1 MTWYGLIRFVL
12 FISILASPLSRFQ
25 LAIIW
30 ASHHATPKPF
40 IMAAGAT
47 TISMPAAGPP
57 ITFGPAQVTA
67 PWNLPQAERVLV
79 PPAEP
84 PRSPNTPEAPPA
96 KRAKVEGDQATCV
109 CGSGHDAEET
119 SKWARVFV
127 DQAIYEAVMASG
139 LNHQARDAL
148 LAAPTYRAAEC
159 RGHRLFDFKHVV
171 AGFTVGLRFF
181 K

>member
-12 FISILASPLSRFQ
+12 FVSILASPLSRFQ
-25 LAIIW
+25 LAIIL

-40 IMAAGAT
+40 IMASGAT
-47 TISMPAAGPP
+47 TISMPAAGSPV
-57 ITFGPAQVTA
+57 TFGPAYVAA
-67 PWNLPQAERVLV
+67 PWNLP
-79 PPAEP
+79 PAEP
-84 PRSPNTPEAPPA
+84 TLEPLAEPSPVSEPEAPPA
-96 KRAKVEGDQATCV
+96 KRARVVVAG
-109 CGSGHDAEET
+109 EEE
-119 SKWARVFV
+119 SEAAANIKWARVFV

-171 AGFTVGLRFF
+171 AGFTVGLRFLQIDVI
-181 K
+181 